1 MKTIDKQEILERN
14 KLHRLITEE
23 RILQFCDHPFLATL
37 YCTIQSEHY
46 LHFVME
52 YCPGGE
58 LYKLLYAQK
67 GNHFQERDVQFY
79 AAEVLVSLQYL
90 HMLGCVYRDLKP
102 ENILIMPDGHARL
115 TDFDLCI
122 LNSDFEPSMVP
133 APPEL
138 NPVQTRAIQVRKPGN
153 RNGRGRRGSSSGVKR
168 PVLADN
174 LVLSGEPQ
182 MRTNSFVGT
191 EEYLSP
197 EVIQGNS
204 HGAAVDWW
212 SLGILMYE
220 LSFGTTPFKGQ
231 RRSETFSNIVKVSL
245 CCGQSCA
252 SCFMCTTAFA
262 EDSMVSFVL

>member
-1 MKTIDKQEILERN
+1 MKTIDKLEILERN

-23 RILQFCDHPFLATL
+23 RILQLCDHPFLATL
-37 YCTIQSEHY
+37 YCTMQSEHY

-67 GNHFQERDVQFY
+67 GNRFQERDAQFY
-79 AAEVLVSLQYL
+79 AAEVLVTLQYL
-90 HMLGCVYRDLKP
+90 HVLGCIYRDLKP
-102 ENILIMPDGHARL
+102 ENILIMHDGHARL

-122 LNSDFEPSMVP
+122 LNAEFKPKMVA

-138 NPVQTRAIQVRKPGN
+138 HTVTSRAIQVHKPGSN
-153 RNGRGRRGSSSGVKR
+153 ANGSRGRRGSTSGGKR
-168 PVLADN
+168 PVLADG
-174 LVLSGEPQ
+174 LVLFGEPQ
-182 MRTNSFVGT
+182 TRTNSFVGT

-212 SLGILMYE
+212 SLGILIYE
-220 LSFGTTPFKGQ
+220 LCFGTTPFKGQ
-231 RRSETFSNIVKVSL
+231 RRSETFSNIVKVRFPLDPLDLSHWL
-245 CCGQSCA
+245 P
-252 SCFMCTTAFA
+252 
-262 EDSMVSFVL
+262 LPR